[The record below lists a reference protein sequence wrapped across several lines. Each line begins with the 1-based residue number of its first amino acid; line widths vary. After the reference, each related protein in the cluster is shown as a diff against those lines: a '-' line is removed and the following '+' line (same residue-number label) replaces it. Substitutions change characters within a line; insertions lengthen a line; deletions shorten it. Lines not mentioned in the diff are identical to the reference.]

1 MHVIDERKRSQ
12 GGISSLIQKL
22 KSIKNIQIILV
33 IFIIAIALIIYSSV
47 MTSKGDNVGVMND
60 DEMRLNAIL
69 SSIDGVGEV
78 ESMITVKDGDI
89 VGVLVIAEGGDNPL
103 IRLRLIDASASAL
116 GVDKSIV
123 SVFSKS

>member
-1 MHVIDERKRSQ
+1 MDVIDEREHKH
-12 GGISSLIQKL
+12 GGVSSFIKKI

-33 IFIIAIALIIYSSV
+33 VFIIAIALIIYSSV
-47 MTSKGDNVGVMND
+47 MTSNVEDVGVMNE